1 MRAPAAEQ
9 RNAGCVCL
17 NVIDPTDPVRPLG
30 RKRGGQPWMRRPMI
44 FYGWIVV
51 LAAFTAQFVAVGV
64 QTSVSAVFA
73 PVMIEEFG
81 WTRSQFFA
89 ADTLGQVILVLV
101 GLYLGP
107 RVDRFGSR
115 PIMLLGVAICVPA
128 LALMSQVDSW
138 WEFIVVRGVFV
149 LTGAAMAG
157 FLVASVT
164 VSKWFVT
171 KRGQALGW
179 TSMGVSA
186 AGVVWPTLTQH
197 AFIEPLG
204 WRTTWIILA
213 AIALAVLVPAS
224 MAMRRRPEDY
234 GMKPDGDDAST
245 SQAQQDS
252 ADHDYHTSLTRPE
265 AVRTSAFYLIVL
277 TFGISVVGI
286 FAILLHGVLFLGEHG
301 FKAGLAA
308 ILVAVMSILSAVTK
322 PPWGWALDRFDSR
335 AVGAVSFA
343 IAAAGFVFVVLAADT
358 GSAWLVGAAFA
369 LMGLGIGGNIP
380 IQEMIWAEYFGRRY
394 LGAVRSLGF
403 PVAMGISAAT
413 PLAVAIYA
421 DLVGSYD
428 GAFYTCAGLWAA
440 SALMCLLLR
449 LPSKRRGRWAV
460 RRLVAETMAA
470 VARSGEQKRGW

>member
-1 MRAPAAEQ
+1 MIRIW
-9 RNAGCVCL
+9 RW
-17 NVIDPTDPVRPLG
+17 T
-30 RKRGGQPWMRRPMI
+30 I

-51 LAAFTAQFVAVGV
+51 AAAFTAQFIAVGV

-73 PVMIEEFG
+73 PQMIDEFG
-81 WTRSQFFA
+81 WSRTAFFFA
-89 ADTLGQVILVLV
+89 DTAGQIILMIV
-101 GLYLGP
+101 GLILGP

-128 LALMSQVDSW
+128 LVYMSQVDSY
-138 WEFIVVRGVFV
+138 WEYFVVRGVFV
-149 LTGAAMAG
+149 ITGASMAG

-186 AGVVWPTLTQH
+186 AGIFWPSLTQI
-197 AFIEPLG
+197 AFIDPLG
-204 WRTTWIILA
+204 WRGAWVVLA
-213 AIALAVLVPAS
+213 AVALAVLVPVALL
-224 MAMRRRPEDY
+224 MRRRPEDH
-234 GMKPDGDDAST
+234 GLVPDGENTKISPT
-245 SQAQQDS
+245 QHQQAERDF
-252 ADHDYHTSLTRPE
+252 ATSLTRRE
-265 AVRTSAFYLIVL
+265 AVRSSAFYLIVL
-277 TFGISVVGI
+277 IFGVSVVGI

-301 FKAGLAA
+301 FSADLAP

-335 AVGAVSFA
+335 LVGSISFA
-343 IAAAGFVFVVLAADT
+343 IAAAGFVLVVLAADT
-358 GSAWLVGAAFA
+358 ESAILVGLAFA
-369 LMGLGIGGNIP
+369 VMGIGIGGNIP

-413 PLAVAIYA
+413 PVAVALYA

-440 SALMCLLLR
+440 SAVLCLLLR
-449 LPSKRRGRWAV
+449 LPGKRRRT
-460 RRLVAETMAA
+460 LAETGRRIAA
-470 VARSGEQKRGW
+470 ALDAAGPMIRTAKQKRGA